1 VLKKAWLVV
10 LAGVVL
16 VPLVTWFPMLAYRFP
31 RLGLPV
37 YPLAQGGD
45 LWEMQ
50 TFWLVALGLLAL
62 IVGASD
68 KWLGVAVAL
77 SGLLIWIRGAAMDPT
92 HSVIFALGGL
102 CLVTV
107 RAGSSPAWAS
117 RARWLLVGCG
127 AFQVV
132 YILQQKI
139 GYDVLWGP
147 LLGGTLNKT
156 VQPIGTLLGVDIA
169 ASYVAI
175 LAPLMPLWLL
185 PFALYVVVTSQSL
198 GAIVALAVGLTVAY
212 RPWRHPKVAVAA
224 VCVLLAVGAYGY
236 QAHVVGKQT
245 QHARVGIWKFA
256 GERWVRTDPILGY
269 GLGGWA
275 TRVPAQQI
283 EAKYAPTNE
292 LWREAHNEPLQW
304 LVETGVVGL
313 FLLGLWLY
321 DYRRMFLHP
330 EWGASIAALAAS
342 CLTFHPFHVVASALL
357 GILLIG
363 LATPHEEECPA

>member
-1 VLKKAWLVV
+1 MKKAWLVV

-16 VPLVTWFPMLAYRFP
+16 VPLVTWLPMLAYRFP
-31 RLGLPV
+31 RLGLPA
-37 YPLAQGGD
+37 YPSAQGGD

-50 TFWLVALGLLAL
+50 TFWLVTLGLLAL

-68 KWLGVAVAL
+68 KWLGVAIAI

-92 HSVIFALGGL
+92 HSVIFALGAL
-102 CLVTV
+102 CLVSV
-107 RAGSSPAWAS
+107 RSGASPDWAS

-127 AFQVV
+127 AFQIV
-132 YILQQKI
+132 YIIQQKA

-147 LLGGTLNKT
+147 MLGGTLLPHL
-156 VQPIGTLLGVDIA
+156 QPIGTLLGVDIA

-212 RPWRHPKVAVAA
+212 RPWRHPRVAVVAGMI
-224 VCVLLAVGAYGY
+224 LLTVIAFGY
-236 QAHVVGKQT
+236 QARVVGKVT
-245 QHARVGIWKFA
+245 QHARVGIWKFST
-256 GERWVRTDPILGY
+256 ERWVRTDPILGY
-269 GLGGWA
+269 GLGGWSA
-275 TRVPAQQI
+275 RVPAQQA
-283 EAKYAPTNE
+283 EAKYLPTGE

-304 LVETGVVGL
+304 LVETGLVGAL
-313 FLLGLWLY
+313 LLGLWLY

-342 CLTFHPFHVVASALL
+342 CLTFHPFHVVASALM

-363 LATPHEEECPA
+363 LATRHEEECPA